1 MLESVVGLLFLMYI
15 PYWII
20 KKIIFFDVTKREPRK
35 LSEMEEFIDMI
46 EEYHAMVDD

>member
-1 MLESVVGLLFLMYI
+1 MFVSVLVLLFLMYM

-20 KKIIFFDVTKREPRK
+20 KKIIFFDVTKKEPRK